1 VLNNHLAEH
10 EIEKL
15 VILSFNP
22 EENANKVEHIAECEV
37 CKKKYDYFVSFYK
50 TLEQELSKGDNY
62 RIESLLKN
70 NLRER
75 IFELTYYEPKANYFP
90 TYEKENNL
98 VLAAKSKNIPTIRF
112 QKQAVFINEQ
122 ENMMIR
128 IMYDVNERKYLLFM
142 HSETEGTNE
151 KFNVK
156 FISSVGS
163 FLNVPVENCKA
174 ELPLSE
180 APDWSKVKIFVNQ
193 IES

>member
-1 VLNNHLAEH
+1 MLNNHLAEH

-37 CKKKYDYFVSFYK
+37 CKKIYDYFVSFYK
-50 TLEQELSKGDNY
+50 TLDQELSKGDNS
-62 RIESLLKN
+62 RIEALLKN

-98 VLAAKSKNIPTIRF
+98 VLAAKSKNTPTIRF

-122 ENMMIR
+122 ENRMIR
-128 IMYDVNERKYLLFM
+128 ILYDANERKFLLFL
-142 HSETEGTNE
+142 HCETEGTNE
-151 KFNVK
+151 KYNVK
-156 FISSVGS
+156 FILSDGR
-163 FLNVPVENCKA
+163 FFNIKVENYNA